1 MLSKG
6 IKKYL
11 TNPII
16 GILPFVVYIIL
27 QTYLLPDPYAFSVA
41 IATTLLGD
49 FTLRKYFN
57 SRIYGLTFYITL
69 VALSIIAIVWLVGH
83 TWIDNKYTYLL
94 AGEIAIVL
102 QLMIFRFGKVPL
114 KARLFK
120 KRTFLEK
127 VLLDDFF
134 FTAAILKYLLTTH
147 IFVILAY
154 KQLIGGRIF
163 PIIDLY
169 IYAIAPSFIIVG
181 LFIYQFFKSKYIIR
195 KLHEEEWLPI
205 VTEKGEVTGRIA
217 KAVSR
222 TLKNKFLHPVVRI
235 ALVCNKKVYIQE
247 RTIGNNLLDPGKL
260 DHPFE
265 KYMLF
270 KHEVSTAAHNSI
282 KRVLGTDID
291 TEPEFVVQYVFENE
305 LTKRL
310 IFLFTVEIEDESM
323 ISRTNKMTGKFWSVR
338 QIDQEF
344 EDGVFSECFELEYEY
359 LKHMILLEDAD
370 DLIKKEEN

>member
-41 IATTLLGD
+41 IATTLLGE

-69 VALSIIAIVWLVGH
+69 VALTIIAIVWLIGH
-83 TWIDNKYTYLL
+83 TWINNNYTYLL
-94 AGEIAIVL
+94 AGEISIVI
-102 QLMIFRFGKVPL
+102 QLMIFRFGKMPL

-134 FTAAILKYLLTTH
+134 FTAAVLKYLLTAH
-147 IFVILAY
+147 IFILLVY
-154 KQLIGGRIF
+154 KQLAGGRIF
-163 PIIDLY
+163 PTIDLC
-169 IYAIAPSFIIVG
+169 IYAIIPSLIIVG
-181 LFIYQFFKSKYIIR
+181 IFFYQIFKSNYIIR

-205 VTEKGEVTGRIA
+205 VTEKGEVTGKIA

-235 ALVCNKKVYIQE
+235 ALICNKKVYIQE
-247 RTIGNNLLDPGKL
+247 RGLENFLDPNKL

-282 KRVLGTDID
+282 KRVLGTDIN

-305 LTKRL
+305 FTKRL

-323 ISRTNKMTGKFWSVR
+323 ISRTEKMTGKFWTVR

-370 DLIKKEEN
+370 DLIKKEEH